1 MRHAMSVL
9 LEPSF
14 RLRLRK
20 VTVTA
25 ATLACT
31 AVAACSENSA
41 GTNPNDSTGGSNNP
55 PPATISALPRAMTAT
70 EVKVRDASNDFSF
83 ALLRTVTDSEPDKST
98 FISPLSASFALGM
111 LMNGANGTTYDET
124 QKALQLSGMSRTE
137 INEGYKSLV
146 ALLLSL
152 DPAVQLKIG
161 NSIWYR
167 SGFAVHETF
176 LDSTKKYFDA
186 ESKPL
191 NFSDVV
197 ASLSVINGWA
207 SAATNDKIK
216 KVLNDIKPDDVM
228 FLMNAIYFKGDWRN
242 KFEASKT
249 KNETFT
255 PASGAV
261 QTVPVMNRQGKMNY
275 AETQTYQ
282 AVDLPY
288 GNSAFSMTV
297 VLPKPGNSVND
308 VAKSLTS
315 TAFTAMTKTLQESEV
330 VLALPKLKLDY
341 ERVLNGNLNALGM
354 NVPFTDFADFTRM
367 TPAAVK
373 VSFVKQNSFVD
384 VNEEGTEAA
393 AVTVIGVQLTSAPI
407 PRTVRVDR
415 PYLFMIRERFSGTVL
430 FMGRIVRI
438 PG

>member
-1 MRHAMSVL
+1 MNHAMSVL
-9 LEPSF
+9 HEPTFSA
-14 RLRLRK
+14 RLRQS
-20 VTVTA
+20 
-25 ATLACT
+25 TLAI
-31 AVAACSENSA
+31 AIVASSILAGCSENSA
-41 GTNPNDSTGGSNNP
+41 GPGPNDSTGGSNNP
-55 PPATISALPRAMTAT
+55 PPATITALPRAMTAT

-83 ALLRTVTDSEPDKST
+83 ALLRTVTDSEPDKNT

-111 LMNGANGTTYDET
+111 LMNGANGATYDET
-124 QKALQLSGMSRTE
+124 QKALQLSGLSRTE

-152 DPAVQLKIG
+152 DPAIQLKIA

-167 SGFAVHETF
+167 NTFAVHQTF

-191 NFSDVV
+191 NFSDKV
-197 ASLSVINGWA
+197 ASLAAMNAWA

-242 KFEASKT
+242 KFEVSKT

-255 PASGAV
+255 PASGAA
-261 QTVPVMNRQGKMNY
+261 QSVPMMNRQGRIYY
-275 AETQTYQ
+275 AETPTYQ

-297 VLPKPGNSVND
+297 VLPKPGNDVNV

-330 VLALPKLKLDY
+330 VLTLPKLKLEYD
-341 ERVLNGNLNALGM
+341 RVLNGNLNALGM
-354 NVPFTDFADFTRM
+354 NVPFSDFADFSRM
-367 TPAAVK
+367 TPASVR

-415 PYLFMIRERFSGTVL
+415 PYLFMIRERLSGTVL
-430 FMGRIVRI
+430 FMGRIVRM